1 MTGRDSVTLDVAR
14 AWMRRVK
21 EHALARV
28 GKNALAL
35 LVAQAGARLLN
46 LLLVAQ
52 LARRLGAAALG
63 RTLLAMAVEAITLA
77 VADLGLSVY
86 VVREFAA
93 LPAGRASTDRA
104 REMER
109 LWGATLALK
118 LAAAACGILVLN
130 VLVAPV
136 FFPGERRV
144 LIGIVSLALLPDAF
158 NGAATALIKAR
169 QKMEI
174 CSGINLSTRLAATVA
189 GMVLLSYGS
198 DERALLLAYGAASLL
213 GSFAF
218 MGVLSRPSAD
228 ALSAGAPSA
237 LTGFPPAGRTR
248 VPWTQLWATWR
259 TVLREALP
267 FAITGIVAMLYTR
280 IDLLMLAYWQ
290 GDRAAGVYGAAY
302 RLWEALGM
310 IPASLLDALLPE
322 LSRIG
327 TDPANR
333 ARLRT
338 LYRRGR
344 ALLWFLVLLVAVP
357 CLLLAPRM
365 MALLYGQNADT
376 AVTSA
381 LFRALLLA
389 FPFAYLYLLNGHVLY
404 AAGRQVWVTGAM
416 VAATA
421 TNGLLNALAIPR
433 WSYRGAA
440 GVAIFSQILLYALLR
455 ALAGR
460 HVLHAEMGTTE
471 TGKES
476 P

>member
-1 MTGRDSVTLDVAR
+1 MMGRDSVTLDVAR
-14 AWMRRVK
+14 AWARRIK

-63 RTLLAMAVEAITLA
+63 RTLLAMAVEAIALA
-77 VADLGLSVY
+77 IVDLGLSIY

-93 LPAGRASTDRA
+93 LSTDEASTDRG
-104 REMER
+104 RELES

-136 FFPGERRV
+136 FFPGERQV

-174 CSGINLSTRLAATVA
+174 CSAINLSTRLAATVA

-198 DERALLLAYGAASLL
+198 DERAVLVAYGAASLL

-218 MGVLSRPSAD
+218 MGVLSSTSP
-228 ALSAGAPSA
+228 L
-237 LTGFPPAGRTR
+237 AGRARIAWTR
-248 VPWTQLWATWR
+248 LWATWG

-267 FAITGIVAMLYTR
+267 FAITGMVAMLYTR

-333 ARLRT
+333 ARLRA

-344 ALLWFLVLLVAVP
+344 AVVWFLVLLLAVP
-357 CLLLAPRM
+357 CLLLAPRL
-365 MALLYGQNADT
+365 MALLYGQSEDT
-376 AVTSA
+376 AVTST

-404 AAGRQVWVTGAM
+404 AVGRQVWVTGAL
-416 VAATA
+416 VAVTA

-440 GVAIFSQILLYALLR
+440 GVAILSQVLLYVLLR
-455 ALAGR
+455 TLAGR
-460 HVLHAEMGTTE
+460 YVLHAAMKRAEPGTE
-471 TGKES
+471 GL
-476 P
+476 